1 MKMKKN
7 GKIKNVFLGEGKDK
21 QYRVTL
27 CLIAVIA
34 ITISLF
40 IIYTSL
46 FGSLLAHKQRMIHL
60 FAEMAIA
67 YLLYQSNGKQRER
80 GVSYLGVAITVFLL
94 ATLIYTFVN
103 YDTMIYRVGNPT
115 TVDIIIGII
124 LMVLVL
130 EGTRRTVGWPLV
142 VITLA
147 FIAYCFLG
155 PYLSGILAHRGIS
168 IARLSDLMYMSNE
181 GIFGSPLGASAS
193 SIAIFVIFGA
203 FLEVTHAGD
212 IFIDLAVA
220 ATGKSA
226 GGPAKAAVVGSALMG
241 TISGSSIANVVGT
254 GTFTIPLMKK
264 AGYHAEFAGAVE
276 AASSTGGQLMPPVM
290 GAAAFLMVD
299 YTGLPYKNIMIAA
312 IFPAII
318 YFLSVYIAV
327 HLEAKKKGLKGVDA
341 IPDVKMLLR
350 YKGHLLLPLF
360 VIIGLLVKGTTPMKA
375 AVWAIILLII
385 LAMLGRSTRIG
396 LGDMLVALKKAG
408 ESLVPVAMACA
419 CAGIVSGIISL
430 TGVGLKIASFIEHLA
445 HGSLFIALVLTMV
458 TCIILGMGLPTVA
471 TYVVLI
477 TIVGPVLTRM
487 GVPVLAAHLFVF
499 YFGVV
504 ADITPPVA
512 LAAYAASGISGGNT
526 FKTGLWATGIAAG
539 GFIVPYVFAFAP
551 GMLLDVSNGFLH
563 GMLAALPVFVTAVL
577 GVTMLSACVIRYL
590 FLSVKIYEF
599 VLLLIGAITLIIP
612 GTITD
617 IIGSILLAAV
627 ILSQIVIRKDEFK
640 ARKERK

>member
-1 MKMKKN
+1 MEKSRKN
-7 GKIKNVFLGEGKDK
+7 KNVFGGEGKDK
-21 QYRVTL
+21 RYRVTL
-27 CLIAVIA
+27 CLVAIIA

-40 IIYTSL
+40 TLYTSL

-67 YLLYQSNGKQRER
+67 YLLYQCNGKQREQ
-80 GVSYLGVAITVFLL
+80 GVSYLGVIITVFLL
-94 ATLIYTFVN
+94 STLIYTFIN
-103 YDTMIYRVGNPT
+103 YDTMIYRIGNPT

-124 LMVLVL
+124 LMILVL

-142 VITLA
+142 VITLV
-147 FIAYCFLG
+147 FISYCFLG
-155 PYLSGILAHRGIS
+155 PHLNGILAHRGIS
-168 IARLSDLMYMSNE
+168 VSRLSDLMYMSNE

-264 AGYHAEFAGAVE
+264 AGYHSEFAGAVE

-299 YTGLPYKNIMIAA
+299 YTGLPYKDIMIAA
-312 IFPAII
+312 IFPAVI
-318 YFLSVYIAV
+318 YFLGVYIAV

-360 VIIGLLVKGTTPMKA
+360 VIIGLLTKGTTPMKT
-375 AVWAIILLII
+375 AVWAIILLIV
-385 LAMLGRSTRIG
+385 LAMLGKSTRIG
-396 LGDMLVALKKAG
+396 LGDMLAALKKAG

-430 TGVGLKIASFIEHLA
+430 TGVGLKIASFIEYLA
-445 HGSLFIALVLTMV
+445 HGSLFTALVLTMV

-551 GMLLDVSNGFLH
+551 DMLLDVSNGFLS
-563 GMLAALPVFVTAVL
+563 GMIAALPVFITAFL
-577 GVTMLSACVIRYL
+577 GVTMLSACVIGYL
-590 FLSVKIYEF
+590 FLPVKIYEF
-599 VLLLIGAITLIIP
+599 VILLIGAIMLIIP

-617 IIGSILLAAV
+617 IVGIILLAAV
-627 ILSQIVIRKDEFK
+627 ILSQLVIRKDELK
-640 ARKERK
+640 ARKEKA